1 MLRRFKKSCIGFESH
16 ETREKS
22 PCDLFDKQCK
32 NNVALQYF
40 IRRVGDTPLI
50 FLLVFFPYSFPVK
63 PFARIWI
70 LQIYLGVDPAWK
82 GANIF
87 LLEK

>member
-50 FLLVFFPYSFPVK
+50 FLLVFPSILFLLNLSLESEFYKF
-63 PFARIWI
+63 IWASI
-70 LQIYLGVDPAWK
+70 LHEREQIY
-82 GANIF
+82 F
-87 LLEK
+87 F